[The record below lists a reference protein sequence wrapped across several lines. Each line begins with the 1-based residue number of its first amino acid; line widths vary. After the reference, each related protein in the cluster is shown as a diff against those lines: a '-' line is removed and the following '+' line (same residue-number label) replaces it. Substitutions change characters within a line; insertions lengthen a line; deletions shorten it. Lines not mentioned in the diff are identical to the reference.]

1 MNGASSPHAA
11 TFRFF
16 AELRDFLKTP
26 PSGHPVHYR
35 FDNAPGIKDPIEA
48 LGVPHTEVEHIVV
61 NGRGVDFS
69 YRLRDGDRVCVYPV
83 SVATGIA
90 ADRALRPVLHHRA
103 FVLDVHLGK
112 LARLLRMLGIDSLYS
127 NAYSDPELVAIAE
140 REQRVLLTRD
150 RRLLFHRR
158 VLYGHF
164 IRHSDALEQA
174 RDVIRRYRLDPE
186 IQPFSR
192 CIRCNG
198 RMVRVDKQ
206 GILDQLEPKT
216 ILYYEKFYRCGDC
229 GQVYWK
235 GSHFDGMLGKFAAMG
250 LNPP

>member
-1 MNGASSPHAA
+1 MSGARLPHAA

-16 AELRDFLKTP
+16 AELNDFLKTP
-26 PSGHPVHYR
+26 SPGQPVHYR

-48 LGVPHTEVEHIVV
+48 LGVPHTEVEHVVV
-61 NGRGVDFS
+61 NGRGADFG

-83 SVATGIA
+83 SVAPGVA
-90 ADRALRPVLHHRA
+90 ADRPLRPALHRRA

-112 LARLLRMLGIDSLYS
+112 LARLLRMLGIDTLYS

-164 IRHSDALEQA
+164 IRHGDALEQA
-174 RDVIRRYRLDPE
+174 RDLIRRYRLDSE
-186 IQPFSR
+186 IHPFSR

-198 RMVRVDKQ
+198 RMASVDKQ

-216 ILYYEKFYRCGDC
+216 ILYYEKFYRCSDC

-235 GSHFDGMLGKFAAMG
+235 GSHVDGMLDKFAAMG
-250 LNPP
+250 LSPP